1 MPKALIKILDLRDR
15 RQFEGKGKNVQMFT
29 DLKRKLPRKDCFSL
43 LTKIMKNVLFHLK
56 SFFRFQDIQIFLL
69 PFPSFSLCQPLL
81 EKIIEDKSSS

>member
-29 DLKRKLPRKDCFSL
+29 DLKRKLPGKDCFSL

-56 SFFRFQDIQIFLL
+56 KLF
-69 PFPSFSLCQPLL
+69 SFSRYSNFSIALSLFFPLSA
-81 EKIIEDKSSS
+81 IAREDHRR